1 MPNFQNG
8 KIYSIRSHQTDKI
21 YIGSTTQS
29 LAVRFGGHKRQAC
42 SSREILLFDDAY
54 IELIENYPC
63 ADKMELNRR
72 EGEIIRTTECVNK
85 QIAGRTQAEWRE
97 DNKQYFKQY
106 RQEHKEE
113 AKQYNKQ
120 YQQEHKEEVKQ
131 YKKQY
136 QQAHKESIAL
146 RKKQHQHTNAC
157 VVVVLNTI
165 AGIHILEPA
174 IMVASIILNS

>member
-63 ADKMELNRR
+63 ADKNELHRR

-85 QIAGRTQAEWRE
+85 QIAGRTQAEYRE
-97 DNKQYFKQY
+97 DNKESRNQYNKQYLKQY
-106 RQEHKEE
+106 RQEHAEKT
-113 AKQYNKQ
+113 KHYNKR
-120 YQQEHKEEVKQ
+120 YRV
-131 YKKQY
+131 
-136 QQAHKESIAL
+136 AHKKMRICSCGVEYNSGKRNRHYGSKHHIEFVNGFYERL
-146 RKKQHQHTNAC
+146 HQ
-157 VVVVLNTI
+157 L
-165 AGIHILEPA
+165 LEC
-174 IMVASIILNS
+174 S